1 MNEATPANGALILL
15 KLLWPGLVLL
25 AVIMLGSV
33 GLVLGIAVL
42 GGNAPADVGKL
53 IGEAHAISR
62 LVLLLLVVP
71 SLVVLTLLDKID
83 GPVTASALSAIA
95 GYVLGGTSGGSNP

>member
-1 MNEATPANGALILL
+1 MNDAAPTNGGRLLL
-15 KLLWPGLVLL
+15 KLLWPGLALL

-33 GLVLGIAVL
+33 ALVLGIAFIT
-42 GGNAPADVGKL
+42 GAHDVGRL

-62 LVLLLLVVP
+62 LVLLILVVP
-71 SLVVLTLLDKID
+71 SLVILTLDGKID

-95 GYVLGGTSGGSNP
+95 GYVLGGTATASSP